1 MSVIVSLWLLIFG
14 RDVGHCQHCQ
24 LQSLHG
30 VCFGCSVFSQT
41 DSKVFCIRLPATSM
55 SGGCGQ
61 GSFWP
66 NFAPKKE
73 DDKSEADDMAV
84 ATQKSEELF
93 ENAEG
98 QSENE
103 TPEVEEPEGE
113 ETPEVENKK
122 PPRNSKKGAELLNAK
137 PKAASSKA
145 KAKAKAKAASSKM
158 KAAPKKRVDPKRKA
172 KAAPKRKR
180 NQVKRPAAVDDLE
193 ASSEHEKAV
202 DAESSEEIQEISG
215 YRSDATATTL
225 PLTPRAGTL
234 QSERDS
240 NKPKGRKPKD
250 PKVEVDKSSG
260 CSKCRWSKRGCAKCR
275 GQATK

>member
-1 MSVIVSLWLLIFG
+1 MSVIVSVWLLIFG

-93 ENAEG
+93 ENAAG

-103 TPEVEEPEGE
+103 TPEEPEGE

-145 KAKAKAKAASSKM
+145 KAKAASSKT

-172 KAAPKRKR
+172 KAAPKRKSK
-180 NQVKRPAAVDDLE
+180 QVKRPAAVDDLE

-215 YRSDATATTL
+215 YGSDATATTL
-225 PLTPRAGTL
+225 PLTPRAGTM

-250 PKVEVDKSSG
+250 PKLEEVDKSSG